1 VTLAETVRN
10 GLSGRGA
17 AAAARLHGMP
27 WLMGRLETLAT
38 FFFLVTIAQICWPPD
53 TYFLSLTGVEYGQSH
68 LYDTVATSGLYGFL
82 AIAGFAHGRAM
93 MRLLRSAWPI
103 LALTLLALL
112 SAYWS
117 DDPLLVIR
125 RTGSVFATT
134 LFGVYLVARADLG
147 ELTALLVKLYAL
159 AMAASFAIFV
169 VAPKLVI
176 ANNET
181 YSTAWQ
187 GAFTDKNELG
197 MACALGILLSIYA
210 LRRGYGPR
218 LLAIFTIVASLV
230 LLWLSQSRTP
240 IVVMLAVGYAALV
253 CTAFR
258 RRNGFGLIVGC
269 ILVVIGVCAVA
280 ALAVDPTG
288 ALEMLGRDPTLT
300 KRVPLWHMV
309 WGYIAR
315 RPWFGYG
322 YEAFWRLDGPE
333 ANQIWQAL
341 FWDVPH
347 AHNAWLELA
356 LGLGVVG
363 VGFGI
368 FLWVTVIAR
377 FIRVATA
384 PEAGHAVFWTALTVG
399 IFVENLTE
407 YEFFRRG
414 VMAWLVFVV
423 ALVELGRVLQERR
436 DNRAAAS
443 AAARSPMPRRSRS
456 KPALA

>member
-1 VTLAETVRN
+1 VTLAEAARN
-10 GLSGRGA
+10 GLSGRAA
-17 AAAARLHGMP
+17 AAAARLRGMP

-38 FFFLVTIAQICWPPD
+38 FFFLMTIAQIFWPPD

-82 AIAGFAHGRAM
+82 AIAGFVHGRTM
-93 MRLLRSAWPI
+93 LRLLRSAWPI

-117 DDPLLVIR
+117 DDPLLVMR

-134 LFGVYLVARADLG
+134 LFGVYLVARSDLG

-159 AMAASFAIFV
+159 ATAASFAIFV
-169 VAPKLVI
+169 VAPNLVM
-176 ANNET
+176 AKNET

-197 MACALGILLSIYA
+197 MACALGLLFSIYA

-218 LLAIFTIVASLV
+218 LLAIFTIATSLV

-240 IVVMLAVGYAALV
+240 IVVVIAAGYTALV

-258 RRNGFGLIVGC
+258 RRNGVGLMIGC
-269 ILVVIGVCAVA
+269 ILVVIGVCAIA

-300 KRVPLWHMV
+300 QRVRIWHLV
-309 WGYIAR
+309 YGYIAR
-315 RPWFGYG
+315 RPWLGYG

-341 FWDVPH
+341 FWQVPH

-356 LGLGVVG
+356 LGLGIVG

-368 FLWVTVIAR
+368 FLWVTVVTR

-384 PEAGHAVFWTALTVG
+384 PEARHAVFWTALTVG

-414 VMAWLVFVV
+414 MMTWLLFVV
-423 ALVELGRVLQERR
+423 AFVELGRILQERR

-443 AAARSPMPRRSRS
+443 AAARPPMPLRSRNR
-456 KPALA
+456 PALA